1 MLVGGTTY
9 ANISNT
15 TIGTGDLNIS
25 AGNFAVITLSDVT
38 LNSGSLNVSAGDYAA
53 ISLFSVEVLA
63 TGESF
68 NVGVGNYATDIAIYY
83 CNTPTMNIST
93 GDANLFGTNITVAG
107 CSILDGEGFAMS
119 TGNGDFNLTLSD
131 IQIMTMDPDMYQ
143 GISILMGDGN
153 ILLYMAYGN
162 IQSNA
167 SKFKS
172 LFAIG
177 DISMRS
183 TNVYGQV
190 SVGGSF
196 MQSASRFGE
205 THQIN
210 PADFDFQQ
218 ITESLIA
225 TSRNISTNLTNE
237 TATVF
242 SGGTWNLYGNDPL
255 FNYFEIDIPAINP
268 TFSIHVPEG
277 ATTILNFGASHYDF
291 FQTTIQVAQPTG
303 FGADS
308 SQLLINFPA
317 ASSLNFQF
325 SQIQGTILAPIAQA
339 NIFGSILGGQIIAS
353 DISIFG
359 SNLKGQSFQG
369 YFEKPA
375 DLPNQP
381 AIVVL
386 LEGLAILRVFRWI
399 RIRPKLRNV
408 NKR

>member
-1 MLVGGTTY
+1 MSFSRFGFSLTHFSC
-9 ANISNT
+9 I
-15 TIGTGDLNIS
+15 
-25 AGNFAVITLSDVT
+25 VT
-38 LNSGSLNVSAGDYAA
+38 FIL
-53 ISLFSVEVLA
+53 
-63 TGESF
+63 
-68 NVGVGNYATDIAIYY
+68 
-83 CNTPTMNIST
+83 IST
-93 GDANLFGTNITVAG
+93 THYAVAG
-107 CSILDGEGFAMS
+107 FDPIVSSSGMFASENVQSVVS
-119 TGNGDFNLTLSD
+119 TIS
-131 IQIMTMDPDMYQ
+131 
-143 GISILMGDGN
+143 GITTAG
-153 ILLYMAYGN
+153 GN

-196 MQSASRFGE
+196 MQSASKFGE
-205 THQIN
+205 MHQIN

-291 FQTTIQVAQPTG
+291 FQTTIQVAQATG

-339 NIFGSILGGQIIAS
+339 NIFGSNLGGQIIAS
-353 DISIFG
+353 DISLFG

-381 AIVVL
+381 TIVVL
-386 LEGLAILRVFRWI
+386 IEGLACLRAFRCI
-399 RIRPKLRNV
+399 QSRRKVRNLKTRPYDDGLFPTTTADRST
-408 NKR
+408 

>member
-1 MLVGGTTY
+1 MSFPRFGLSLAHFFCIATFIVIATTRH
-9 ANISNT
+9 A
-15 TIGTGDLNIS
+15 
-25 AGNFAVITLSDVT
+25 
-38 LNSGSLNVSAGDYAA
+38 
-53 ISLFSVEVLA
+53 
-63 TGESF
+63 
-68 NVGVGNYATDIAIYY
+68 
-83 CNTPTMNIST
+83 
-93 GDANLFGTNITVAG
+93 VAG
-107 CSILDGEGFAMS
+107 FDPIVSSSGMFASENVQSVVS
-119 TGNGDFNLTLSD
+119 TIS
-131 IQIMTMDPDMYQ
+131 
-143 GISILMGDGN
+143 GITTAG
-153 ILLYMAYGN
+153 GN

-167 SKFKS
+167 SKFKG

-177 DISMRS
+177 DISIRS

-237 TATVF
+237 TAIVF
-242 SGGTWNLYGNDPL
+242 SGGTWNLFGSDPL

-303 FGADS
+303 FGVDS

-317 ASSLNFQF
+317 ARSLNFQF

-339 NIFGSILGGQIIAS
+339 NIFGSNLGGQIIAS
-353 DISIFG
+353 NISIFG
-359 SNLKGQSFQG
+359 SNMKGQSFQG

-381 AIVVL
+381 TIVVL
-386 LEGLAILRVFRWI
+386 IEGLVCLRAFRWI
-399 RIRPKLRNV
+399 QSRRKVRSVKTRPFDDHDGLLSSTTEDRSTFMSLKTQTR
-408 NKR
+408 